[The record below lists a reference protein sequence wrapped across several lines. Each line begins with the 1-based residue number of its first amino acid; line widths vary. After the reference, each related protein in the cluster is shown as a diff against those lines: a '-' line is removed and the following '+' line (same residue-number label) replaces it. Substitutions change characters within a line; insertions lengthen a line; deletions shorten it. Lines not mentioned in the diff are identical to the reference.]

1 MVSIDSDYLQ
11 RNWWP
16 DRWHAKSSY
25 PNLFKLP
32 NLHQLF
38 QELSIMGTI
47 ERSALYINCSSFHF
61 SFLSQFNPSFL
72 TLHKHTLELTLW
84 ACSTTNQMRLRLT
97 MRSVFSPLFQFIE
110 LIVPWYLF
118 SAGTLNTRQSYLTR
132 SLLLLHLTRYI
143 GNVYPPSNHTLIISF
158 PY

>member
-1 MVSIDSDYLQ
+1 
-11 RNWWP
+11 
-16 DRWHAKSSY
+16 
-25 PNLFKLP
+25 
-32 NLHQLF
+32 
-38 QELSIMGTI
+38 MGTI

-143 GNVYPPSNHTLIISF
+143 ANVYPPSNHTLIISF
-158 PY
+158 PYQLAKAYEHHVEKNGKPVSHAKAKEVLYVFLLST